1 MISYIF
7 PIEENDVFVV
17 TEGKIRV
24 LLFKTKGF
32 CWFTNFSKVEIK
44 LFLGGKYRFCYENSL
59 YFHVGSL
66 RSFFVL
72 SSLI

>member
-7 PIEENDVFVV
+7 PVEENDVLVV
-17 TEGKIRV
+17 TEGKI
-24 LLFKTKGF
+24 KGF

-44 LFLGGKYRFCYENSL
+44 LFWGGKYRFCYENSL

-72 SSLI
+72 SSLV